1 MVRIDTATARRQL
14 ADLVSRVRYAKER
27 ITLTRYGK
35 AFAAL
40 VPIED
45 LQKLKGKARAP
56 VKVRRKG
63 SSFV

>member
-1 MVRIDTATARRQL
+1 MAQVDTATARRQL

-35 AFAAL
+35 PFAAL

-45 LQKLKGKARAP
+45 LVALRSRKSRRSPRVRVKGPR
-56 VKVRRKG
+56 
-63 SSFV
+63 